1 MTLNRKVPLCQVHRV
16 CLFLPFF
23 GLPRLGKR
31 ARTMQTFVPR
41 GRIHGPILPQFVL
54 ETSVSFGAKIVYALL
69 CNYASDSDRCWPS
82 QATLAARL
90 SCSVSSVKKYLTELV
105 GINLIQVRRE
115 HYRSS
120 VYYLLQP
127 AALKSVNQEAKPTC
141 RQPDSA
147 CPEPKVGYINT
158 LNKQREI
165 QKPPLPP
172 VRSALPEVTAS
183 PRPPVLGGGG
193 VSVSDFE
200 KAWALYPKKEAKG
213 LARSAWLRL
222 QREGLLPPLPR
233 IESTIRHFMATDDW
247 QREQGRFVPQMS
259 NWLKGQRWPDDSVTA
274 EAHEAGTIQR
284 TDRTTQALQAMQQRE
299 DASNAA
305 RARERE
311 ALRPRFEAFA
321 AEFQLHA
328 EHRLWPM
335 AFGLWM
341 HLHSTHRAPMPA
353 DVPADNQLGIG
364 EFLQAFKGRCEEAAW
379 RMSATSERAAP
390 LAPRAFR
397 TPHISVPRPSG
408 DLRLH
413 HPVPLRQPEL
423 LAFAKAI

>member
-1 MTLNRKVPLCQVHRV
+1 M
-16 CLFLPFF
+16 
-23 GLPRLGKR
+23 
-31 ARTMQTFVPR
+31 
-41 GRIHGPILPQFVL
+41 
-54 ETSVSFGAKIVYALL
+54 YALL

-90 SCSVSSVKKYLTELV
+90 SCSVSSVKKYLAELV
-105 GINLIQVRRE
+105 GINLVQVRRE

-127 AALKSVNQEAKPTC
+127 AALKSASQEAKPGC

-165 QKPPLPP
+165 QNPPLPP
-172 VRSALPEVTAS
+172 VPSALPGVAASPSRSAL
-183 PRPPVLGGGG
+183 GG

-233 IESTIRHFMATDDW
+233 IESTIRHFMASEAW

-259 NWLKGQRWPDDSVTA
+259 NWLKGQRWLDDDVMTA
-274 EAHEAGTIQR
+274 VKETEARERSAA
-284 TDRTTQALQAMQQRE
+284 ALQAMQQKEEARR
-299 DASNAA
+299 AA
-305 RARERE
+305 MDKERE

-321 AEFQLHA
+321 EKFQLHA
-328 EHRLWPM
+328 KPWIRPM

-341 HLHSTHRAPMPA
+341 HLHSAHRAPAPS
-353 DVPADNQLGIG
+353 DVPENNPLDII
-364 EFLQAFKGRCEEAAW
+364 EFLKAFRQRCEESAW
-379 RMSATSERAAP
+379 RAAP
-390 LAPRAFR
+390 ARERR
-397 TPHISVPRPSG
+397 TQAMPGVFSVPSSEKPLSCG
-408 DLRLH
+408 NIFQHL
-413 HPVPLRQPEL
+413 PVFSRQPASQ
-423 LAFAKAI
+423 AFAKAI

>member
-1 MTLNRKVPLCQVHRV
+1 
-16 CLFLPFF
+16 
-23 GLPRLGKR
+23 
-31 ARTMQTFVPR
+31 MQTFAPR

-54 ETSVSFGAKIVYALL
+54 ETSVSFGAKIMYALL

-90 SCSVSSVKKYLTELV
+90 SCSVSSVKKYLAELV

-127 AALKSVNQEAKPTC
+127 AALKSASQEVKPGC
-141 RQPDSA
+141 HQADSV

-165 QKPPLPP
+165 QNPPLPP
-172 VRSALPEVTAS
+172 VPSAVPELVDS
-183 PRPPVLGGGG
+183 PLPPVLEGGG

-213 LARSAWLRL
+213 LARSAWL
-222 QREGLLPPLPR
+222 LLARQKQLPALSE
-233 IESTIRHFMATDDW
+233 IENSIRHFMATDNW

-259 NWLKGQRWPDDSVTA
+259 NWLKGQRWLDDSVTA
-274 EAHEAGTIQR
+274 AAHVARTIQR
-284 TDRTTQALQAMQQRE
+284 TDHATQALQAMLQKE
-299 DASNAA
+299 EASNAA

-341 HLHSTHRAPMPA
+341 HLHSTHRAPTPA
-353 DVPADNQLGIG
+353 DVPADNHLGIA

-379 RMSATSERAAP
+379 RMSATSERAVP
-390 LAPRAFR
+390 PSQEAFR
-397 TPHISVPRPSG
+397 TPHISVPRPCG

>member
-1 MTLNRKVPLCQVHRV
+1 
-16 CLFLPFF
+16 
-23 GLPRLGKR
+23 
-31 ARTMQTFVPR
+31 MQTFAPR

-90 SCSVSSVKKYLTELV
+90 SCSVSSVKKYLAELV

-120 VYYLLQP
+120 VYYLLPP
-127 AALKSVNQEAKPTC
+127 AALKSASQETKPTC

-147 CPEPKVGYINT
+147 CPEPKAGYINT

-165 QKPPLPP
+165 QNPPLPP
-172 VRSALPEVTAS
+172 VPSAVPELVASPSRSAL
-183 PRPPVLGGGG
+183 GG

-200 KAWALYPKKEAKG
+200 KVWALYPKKEAKG

-233 IESTIRHFMATDDW
+233 IESTIRHFMASEAW

-259 NWLKGQRWPDDSVTA
+259 NWLKGQRWLDDDVMTAAKEA
-274 EAHEAGTIQR
+274 EARERSAA
-284 TDRTTQALQAMQQRE
+284 ALQAMQQKEEARR
-299 DASNAA
+299 AA
-305 RARERE
+305 MDKERE

-321 AEFQLHA
+321 EKFYLHA
-328 EHRLWPM
+328 KPWIRPM

-341 HLHSTHRAPMPA
+341 HLHSAHRAPAPS
-353 DVPADNQLGIG
+353 DVPENTPLDII
-364 EFLQAFKGRCEEAAW
+364 EFLKAFRQRCEEAAW
-379 RMSATSERAAP
+379 RASPVKER
-390 LAPRAFR
+390 RAQAIPGVF
-397 TPHISVPRPSG
+397 SVPSSEKPLTCG
-408 DLRLH
+408 NILRHL
-413 HPVPLRQPEL
+413 PVFPRQPASQ
-423 LAFAKAI
+423 AFAKAI

>member
-1 MTLNRKVPLCQVHRV
+1 
-16 CLFLPFF
+16 
-23 GLPRLGKR
+23 
-31 ARTMQTFVPR
+31 MQTFAPR

-90 SCSVSSVKKYLTELV
+90 SCSVSSVKKYLAELV

-127 AALKSVNQEAKPTC
+127 AALKSASQETKPGC

-147 CPEPKVGYINT
+147 CPEPKAGYINT

-165 QKPPLPP
+165 QNPPLPP
-172 VRSALPEVTAS
+172 VPSAVPELVAS
-183 PRPPVLGGGG
+183 PSRSVSGGGG
-193 VSVSDFE
+193 VRPEGREACPLASLRALRASRAEMSVSDFE
-200 KAWALYPKKEAKG
+200 KVWALYPKKEAKG

-233 IESTIRHFMATDDW
+233 IEATIRHFMASETW

-259 NWLKGQRWPDDSVTA
+259 NWLKGQRWLDDAVMTA
-274 EAHEAGTIQR
+274 AKETEARERSAA
-284 TDRTTQALQAMQQRE
+284 ALQAMQQKEEARR
-299 DASNAA
+299 AA
-305 RARERE
+305 MDKERE

-321 AEFQLHA
+321 EKFHLHVKPWI
-328 EHRLWPM
+328 RPM

-341 HLHSTHRAPMPA
+341 HLHSAHRAPAPS
-353 DVPADNQLGIG
+353 DVPENTPLDII
-364 EFLQAFKGRCEEAAW
+364 EFLKAFRQRCEEAAW
-379 RMSATSERAAP
+379 RASPAKER
-390 LAPRAFR
+390 RAQAIPGVF
-397 TPHISVPRPSG
+397 SVPSSEKPLTCG
-408 DLRLH
+408 NILRHL
-413 HPVPLRQPEL
+413 PVFPRQPASQ
-423 LAFAKAI
+423 AFAKAI

>member
-1 MTLNRKVPLCQVHRV
+1 M
-16 CLFLPFF
+16 
-23 GLPRLGKR
+23 
-31 ARTMQTFVPR
+31 
-41 GRIHGPILPQFVL
+41 
-54 ETSVSFGAKIVYALL
+54 YALL

-82 QATLAARL
+82 QARLATRL
-90 SCSVSSVKKYLTELV
+90 SCSVSSVKKYLAELV

-127 AALKSVNQEAKPTC
+127 AALKSVSQEAKPAC

-147 CPEPKVGYINT
+147 CPEPKAGYINT

-165 QKPPLPP
+165 QNPPLPP

-183 PRPPVLGGGG
+183 PRPAVLGGGG

-200 KAWALYPKKEAKG
+200 KAWELYPKKEAKG
-213 LARSAWLRL
+213 FAHSAWLRL

-233 IESTIRHFMATDDW
+233 IESTIRHFMATDSW

-259 NWLKGQRWPDDSVTA
+259 NWLKAQRWLDDAVTA
-274 EAHEAGTIQR
+274 AINEAEARQ
-284 TDRTTQALQAMQQRE
+284 QSAAAVQLVLQKE
-299 DASNAA
+299 EASDAA

-321 AEFQLHA
+321 EKFQLPA
-328 EHRLWPM
+328 DHRLRPM

-341 HLHSTHRAPMPA
+341 HLHNTHRAPTPS

-364 EFLQAFKGRCEEAAW
+364 EFLQAFKRRCEEAAW
-379 RMSATSERAAP
+379 RTAATPNRVVVPVPGAFNV
-390 LAPRAFR
+390 PR
-397 TPHISVPRPSG
+397 ISVLRPCNEHG
-408 DLRLH
+408 LH
-413 HPVPLRQPEL
+413 HPVPSRQPAL